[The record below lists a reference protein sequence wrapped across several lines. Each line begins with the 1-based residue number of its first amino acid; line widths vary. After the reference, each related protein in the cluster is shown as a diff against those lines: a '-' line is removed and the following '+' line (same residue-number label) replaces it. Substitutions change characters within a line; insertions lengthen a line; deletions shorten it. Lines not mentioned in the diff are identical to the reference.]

1 MPTERS
7 DVAGLIERFDDLR
20 AQGRGYLEV
29 RGDAAFPVLTL
40 GFAGSAA
47 VVHLITDEDAASL
60 LAADEPAGTDA
71 EVLVLDDPVEFTAD
85 VVLDL
90 ERAWQVLEE
99 FVSTGDA
106 RRAGEWREL

>member
-1 MPTERS
+1 MEQS
-7 DVAGLIERFDDLR
+7 GVAGLIERFEELR

-40 GFAGSAA
+40 GFTGSAA
-47 VVHLITDEDAASL
+47 VIHLMTDEEAAFL
-60 LAADEPAGTDA
+60 LAAEPPAGADA

-90 ERAWQVLEE
+90 ERAWQVVDG
-99 FVSTGDA
+99 FVRTGVA
-106 RRAGEWREL
+106 GRAGEWREL